1 MEIRGRR
8 RCKSCGHE
16 WSYYETGEVACPACG
31 SMRSVGVG
39 GRARHTD
46 GAEELDLSAHR
57 TAAEADSVGVGAV
70 ADDLKTD
77 LRTYLRARGFIS
89 GGELRA
95 PDDTYLAARELL
107 QAVDVFARLRDP
119 DEETELYVLSLLNGA
134 DRGERPAPEAVP
146 SAMSAARGLAYAE
159 SLNAFRRDFSTWLEG
174 ESYPEARRTLSTL
187 GEHLKRVEALQGD
200 VSVEQSE
207 ALVRAARELAAYIR
221 EDDESSLSTARDR
234 LSRLG

>member
-8 RCKSCGHE
+8 RCKSCEHE
-16 WSYYETGEVACPACG
+16 WSYYETGDVACPACG

-39 GRARHTD
+39 ERANHTD
-46 GAEELDLSAHR
+46 SADELDLSAHR
-57 TAAEADSVGVGAV
+57 AAAEAESIAAV
-70 ADDLKTD
+70 ADDLKAD

-89 GGELRA
+89 GGELRD

-107 QAVDVFARLRDP
+107 HAVDVFVRRRDP
-119 DEETELYVLSLLNGA
+119 DEEMELYVTSLLNGA
-134 DRGERPAPEAVP
+134 DRGERPEPDAVP
-146 SAMSAARGLAYAE
+146 ASMSAARGLAYAE

-174 ESYPEARRTLSTL
+174 NSRPEARRTLSTL

-200 VSVEQSE
+200 VPVERSE
-207 ALVRAARELAAYIR
+207 TLVRAACELAAYAR
-221 EDDESSLSTARDR
+221 EGDESSLANARDR

>member
-8 RCKSCGHE
+8 RCKSCEHE

-31 SMRSVGVG
+31 SMQSVGVG
-39 GRARHTD
+39 ERARHTD
-46 GAEELDLSAHR
+46 SADELDLSAHR
-57 TAAEADSVGVGAV
+57 AAAEESIAAV

-89 GGELRA
+89 GGELRD

-107 QAVDVFARLRDP
+107 HGVDVFVRRRDP
-119 DEETELYVLSLLNGA
+119 DEAMELYVLSLLNGVE
-134 DRGERPAPEAVP
+134 RGDRPAPEAVP
-146 SAMSAARGLAYAE
+146 AAMSAARGLAYAE
-159 SLNAFRRDFSTWLEG
+159 SLNAFRRDFSTWLE
-174 ESYPEARRTLSTL
+174 EDPNPKARRTLSTL

-200 VSVEQSE
+200 VPVEQSE
-207 ALVRAARELAAYIR
+207 SLVRAARELAAYAR
-221 EDDESSLSTARDR
+221 EGDESSLSNARDR